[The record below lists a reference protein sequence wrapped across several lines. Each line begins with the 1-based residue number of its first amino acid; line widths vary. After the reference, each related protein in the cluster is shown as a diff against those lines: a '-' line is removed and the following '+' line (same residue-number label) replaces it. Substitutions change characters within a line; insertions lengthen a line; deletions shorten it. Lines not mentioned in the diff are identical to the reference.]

1 MYFGIPLLFLY
12 ISVYMSIPI
21 LWYFKIKYSFPRN
34 SFFLCSHFNECSC
47 GEGSKEHSGRK
58 HANSQFGA
66 HGLLKVVQ
74 TNWIEPATCFHMWPA
89 TYFQVSNIN
98 HQPNMPLNAT
108 WDPRQTPAKIN
119 EPVKDSH
126 PRSLTPG
133 TVSNIETDSRACSS
147 THCTHRATLPIG
159 QRKAQTQ

>member
-1 MYFGIPLLFLY
+1 MFSHVTSY
-12 ISVYMSIPI
+12 IFS
-21 LWYFKIKYSFPRN
+21 
-34 SFFLCSHFNECSC
+34 
-47 GEGSKEHSGRK
+47 
-58 HANSQFGA
+58 
-66 HGLLKVVQ
+66 
-74 TNWIEPATCFHMWPA
+74 
-89 TYFQVSNIN
+89 VSNIN

-159 QRKAQTQ
+159 QRKAQTQQRRVSPGWPLRPEWLWKHARMSTEGASLVVCGQLSHYPTHWVQCMAQADLQAANQMNYKGKIPNEIKSLTRQHSF